1 MIKKRAAGKTKPK
14 PKLDLSKRADAAMRG
29 KADTAERE
37 AVLAKLNKVKEKRKK
52 LAAVGNGKEIA
63 RNAAVI
69 DKQITKLEETLTC
82 IRLRSGGASYSDIAR
97 TIGISE
103 SQARTNVVEE
113 MKRLNTDIQ
122 EEALEH
128 RQLQLE
134 RINAMILDYWPKK
147 SNVREGAMILALMN
161 KQDDLLGI
169 IAQNI
174 NLRVNP
180 STIQKMTD
188 VELDDFLKRNVDALQ
203 KPVPLPTLKGGKKGD
218 EIIEVGNED

>member
-1 MIKKRAAGKTKPK
+1 MIKKRSAAKPRPK
-14 PKLDLSKRADAAMRG
+14 PKLDLSKRTDAAVRG
-29 KADTAERE
+29 KADVAARK
-37 AVLAKLNKVKEKRKK
+37 AVLAKLNKEKAKRLK
-52 LAAVGNGKEIA
+52 LSAVGKNIDKVQKEIA
-63 RNAAVI
+63 G
-69 DKQITKLEETLTC
+69 LEDTLKC
-82 IRLRSGGASYSDIAR
+82 IQLRKGGASYSDIAR
-97 TIGISE
+97 AIGVTE
-103 SQARTNVVEE
+103 YQARTNVVEE

-174 NLRVNP
+174 NLKVTP
-180 STIQKMTD
+180 STIQKMSD
-188 VELDDFLKRNVDALQ
+188 ADLDEFLRRNVEALQ
-203 KPVPLPTLKGGKKGD
+203 KPTPIPALKGGKKSD
-218 EIIEVGNED
+218 EIIEVGNDD

>member
-1 MIKKRAAGKTKPK
+1 
-14 PKLDLSKRADAAMRG
+14 
-29 KADTAERE
+29 
-37 AVLAKLNKVKEKRKK
+37 
-52 LAAVGNGKEIA
+52 
-63 RNAAVI
+63 
-69 DKQITKLEETLTC
+69 
-82 IRLRSGGASYSDIAR
+82 
-97 TIGISE
+97 
-103 SQARTNVVEE
+103 

-174 NLRVNP
+174 NLKVTP
-180 STIQKMTD
+180 STIQKMSD
-188 VELDDFLKRNVDALQ
+188 ADLDEFLRRNVEALQ
-203 KPVPLPTLKGGKKGD
+203 KPTPIPALKGGKKSD
-218 EIIEVGNED
+218 EIIEVGNDD